1 MAGADEADM
10 DALGEVWRRNEPSTE
25 GLRAEVRTRGLVA
38 VAVVGVEAMLALAA
52 AGAGIWAI
60 SLGTAYSLVTG
71 CFALAFAGFGVA
83 VSWGAHRGEAW
94 GADALTVRDQ
104 LDAAIRQTLAIRRWA
119 RAGYGV
125 CGGAVIFLAAAL
137 AGPAL
142 RGAFPWI
149 VAVGAL
155 AYIGAGVA
163 ASAWFSARQT
173 RRLGRL
179 EALQRILFDESETL
193 PRSSRPG

>member
-25 GLRAEVRTRGLVA
+25 GLRADVRTRGLVA
-38 VAVVGVEAMLALAA
+38 MVVVGVEALLALAA

-60 SLGTAYSLVTG
+60 SLGTAYSLLTG
-71 CFALAFAGFGVA
+71 CFSLAFAGFAVA

-94 GADALTVRDQ
+94 GADGLTVRNQ
-104 LDAAIRQTLAIRRWA
+104 LDAAIRQAFAIRRWA

-125 CGGAVIFLAAAL
+125 CGGAVVFLAATL
-137 AGPAL
+137 TGPAL
-142 RGAFPWI
+142 RGAFPWL

-155 AYIGAGVA
+155 AYIAAGLA
-163 ASAWFSARQT
+163 ASAWFSGRQT

-179 EALQRILFDESETL
+179 EALQRILFDETETL
-193 PRSSRPG
+193 PRSARPG